1 MKKPNAVILII
12 QGIFTIIGALT
23 SLVMLKRTLVSN
35 PDILTLL
42 RSVISVLVYLYIIF
56 YSIVNY
62 RKDDLHYKVAV
73 YSYAAL
79 LGIEILYNGK
89 LMAGMGLGEVTT
101 LIVNVC
107 NLISFATVI
116 IFAENLQSRK
126 KALISISVSVL
137 IKYLVEFWLI
147 CSMLNSIQLI
157 HVLTALSTPVL
168 GTTVLLAYTHKYGN
182 D

>member
-1 MKKPNAVILII
+1 MKKPNTVVLII
-12 QGIFTIIGALT
+12 QAIFTIVGALT
-23 SLVMLKRTLVSN
+23 SIVMLKRTLVLN

-42 RSVISVLVYLYIIF
+42 SSVISVLVYLYIIF

-62 RKDDLHYKVAV
+62 RKDDMHYKTAV

-107 NLISFATVI
+107 NLICFATVI
-116 IFAENLQSRK
+116 IFAENLENRK
-126 KALISISVSVL
+126 KALIYVSVSVL

-147 CSMLNSIQLI
+147 YSMMDSIQLI
-157 HVLTALSTPVL
+157 HVLTALSIPVL

>member
-1 MKKPNAVILII
+1 MKKPDIKILII
-12 QGIFTIIGALT
+12 QGIFTIIGAVT
-23 SLVMLKRTLVSN
+23 SLIMLKRTLVSD

-42 RSVISVLVYLYIIF
+42 SSIIFVIVYLFIIF

-62 RKDDLHYKVAV
+62 RKDDLQYKVAV
-73 YSYAAL
+73 YFYAAL
-79 LGIEILYNGK
+79 LGIEILYSGK
-89 LMAGMGLGEVTT
+89 LMGNMGLGEIST

-107 NLISFATVI
+107 NLICFALVI
-116 IFAENLQSRK
+116 KFAETLENRK
-126 KALISISVSVL
+126 SALISISVSVL

-147 CSMLNSIQLI
+147 WMMFDQIELI
-157 HVLTALSTPVL
+157 HVLTALSVPVL